1 MSKLALAQI
10 LWPPVPSVIFVS
22 LFDWVTAF
30 GSVTVTATAFFIY
43 VYAVF
48 APALIEVFLVNSRGA
63 K

>member
-1 MSKLALAQI
+1 MSTLALAQI

-22 LFDWVTAF
+22 IFDWITGF
-30 GSVTVTATAFFIY
+30 GSAPVTSTAFFIY

-48 APALIEVFLVNSRGA
+48 APALIEVFRTKSGGE